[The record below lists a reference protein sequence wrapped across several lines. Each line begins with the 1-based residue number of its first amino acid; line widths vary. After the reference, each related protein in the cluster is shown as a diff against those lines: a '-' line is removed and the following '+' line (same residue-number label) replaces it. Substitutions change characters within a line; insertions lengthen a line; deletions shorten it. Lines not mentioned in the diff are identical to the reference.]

1 MSTNNDPTSLHQ
13 TWNEF
18 KSALYAPTNNEFN
31 AFFWIYKLSHAFFN
45 YMLKQK
51 LQKVIP
57 WFRPI
62 IPFCGMILTILCIW
76 SYFSTF
82 RNTIV
87 IQQWCGC
94 NNKVSADYDDCNAL
108 CYWDIIHTT
117 CVIFL
122 GINVL
127 GHYLYCA
134 FRSPGFV
141 VNNTNDASNLHD
153 AFDNGINSNETSD
166 SEDCTDNQ
174 LLDKRFGGC
183 CFVSSKMN
191 VKLEVERCSKYNQ
204 QHAIVIAQ
212 KELKYN
218 QTMLYHP
225 SPLPSHCKK
234 CDHERPPRSH
244 HCSVCK
250 ACVLEFDH
258 HCPWVN
264 NCIGFNNYREFILL
278 LVYIIMGCTYGCLL
292 LALDFC
298 KAMLSY
304 IKQHGFIM
312 MGPIHGTGLLD
323 LPPPWVLWRDYQLN
337 GKIDEDIVLRAAFPF
352 MLFIGIAMTC
362 ILLPHVNL
370 IRSGYTTVEQLARP
384 GEGSNI
390 KNPFDHGPRKNLQRV
405 MGASVIGLLL
415 PLPYNSDSL
424 MSQTSEQ
431 RSKDT

>member
-1 MSTNNDPTSLHQ
+1 MPTNNNPPSLHE

-31 AFFWIYKLSHAFFN
+31 AFFWIYKLSHASFN
-45 YMLKQK
+45 YLLKQK
-51 LQKVIP
+51 LLTVIP

-62 IPFCGMILTILCIW
+62 IPFCVMILTILCVG

-94 NNKVSADYDDCNAL
+94 NNNKVAADDNCNAL
-108 CYWDIIHTT
+108 CYWDMIHTS
-117 CVIFL
+117 CVILL

-141 VNNTNDASNLHD
+141 VQNKTSDADNLHN
-153 AFDNGINSNETSD
+153 AINSNG
-166 SEDCTDNQ
+166 DNDDNEQ

-191 VKLEVERCSKYNQ
+191 IKSEVERCTKYNQ
-204 QHAIVIAQ
+204 QHAIIIAQ
-212 KELKYN
+212 KDLRYN
-218 QTMLYHP
+218 QTMMYHP

-234 CDHERPPRSH
+234 CDHGRSRPPRSH
-244 HCSVCK
+244 HCKVCN
-250 ACVLEFDH
+250 ACILEFDH

-278 LVYIIMGCTYGCLL
+278 LAYIITGCTYGCLL

-298 KAMLSY
+298 RAMLSY

-312 MGPIHGTGLLD
+312 MGPVHGTGLLD
-323 LPPPWVLWRDYQLN
+323 LPPPWVLWREYQLK

-352 MLFIGIAMTC
+352 MFFIGIAMMC
-362 ILLPHVNL
+362 ILVPHVNL
-370 IRSGYTTVEQLARP
+370 IRAGYTTVEHLARP

-390 KNPFDHGPRKNLQRV
+390 KNPFDHGPRKNFQRA
-405 MGASVIGLLL
+405 MGASVVGFLL
-415 PLPYNSDSL
+415 PLPFNSLSL
-424 MSQTSEQ
+424 ISQTSEH